1 MSSKTIV
8 TDIGKALIAKA
19 TAEGTTVK
27 MKYFAVGDGA
37 GQEYTPTGHESKLVK
52 ENWRANIGSI
62 LVNPKDS
69 KELFIDTPIPEDVG
83 GWWIREYGVFDDQ
96 DNLILIGTPNPFY
109 KSKAEEGDILV
120 VDFNLSLTLQ
130 NIASIEFSI
139 DPKAYV
145 THEYLEN
152 ADYPVNGKISY
163 KQRPQLLDSEVAT
176 LKDIDGIKVFPDIQ
190 DDGKGTVTVQQ
201 PNGKG
206 AVMRFL
212 SVDAPEIYTEI
223 DGELGEVRIHGG
235 KLTGYK
241 S

>member
-37 GQEYTPTGHESKLVK
+37 GQEYTPTGHETKLVK

-62 LVNPKDS
+62 LVNPKDN
-69 KELFIDTPIPEDVG
+69 KELFIDTPVPEDVG

-96 DNLILIGTPNPFY
+96 GNLILIGTPNPFY

-130 NIASIEFSI
+130 NIASIEFSV

-145 THEYLEN
+145 THSHLEN
-152 ADYPVNGKISY
+152 ADYPVNGKITY
-163 KQRPQLLDSEVAT
+163 KQRPKLLDSEIAT
-176 LKDIDGIKVFPDIQ
+176 LKDINGIKSFPDIQ
-190 DDGKGTVTVQQ
+190 DDGKGVVTIQQ
-201 PNGKG
+201 PNGSG

-212 SVDAPEIYTEI
+212 NSIVPDTYTEI
-223 DGELGEVRIHGG
+223 DGVKGEIRIVGG
-235 KLTGYK
+235 KLVGYRA
-241 S
+241 